1 MKETILSL
9 LVALSA
15 LIEQSVLAE
24 ELTLTVADNQA
35 LQAALQHPSRPAE
48 DKAAD
53 GNRKPAQLLAFY
65 GIKPGMQVADMM
77 SGRGYYAEI
86 LSRYLGPDATV
97 YAQNN
102 SIALGRFASK
112 AMDKRLNG
120 RDLDNVVRLD
130 RELEEPG
137 FPVGKLDA
145 VLLGLFY
152 HDSYWMKA
160 DRHKMNRAIYASLK
174 PGGVF
179 ALWDHHAEM
188 GSGDRDVQTLH
199 RVDETM
205 VIEEVMAAGFVLE
218 ATTDLLTNPEDD
230 RTINVFDP
238 RIRGK
243 TDRFVLRFRKPL
255 D

>member
-1 MKETILSL
+1 MKAVILSFMM
-9 LVALSA
+9 ALPVWAAQPA
-15 LIEQSVLAE
+15 LTE
-24 ELTLTVADNQA
+24 ADRAA
-35 LQAALQHPSRPAE
+35 LQAALQHPNRPAQ

-53 GNRKPAQLLAFY
+53 DNRKPAQLLAFF
-65 GIKPGMQVADMM
+65 GIKKGMQVADMM

-102 SIALGRFASK
+102 SIALGRFADK
-112 AMDKRLNG
+112 AMNKRLNG

-137 FPVGKLDA
+137 FPVAKLDA

-160 DRHKMNRAIYASLK
+160 DRHKMNRAIYDSLK

-179 ALWDHHAEM
+179 ALWDHRAEP
-188 GSGDRDVQTLH
+188 GSGHRDVQTLH
-199 RVDETM
+199 RVDEAL
-205 VIEEVMAAGFVLE
+205 VIKEVVAAGFVLE
-218 ATTDLLTNPEDD
+218 ASTELLANPEDNH
-230 RTINVFDP
+230 TINVFDP
-238 RIRGK
+238 QIRGE
-243 TDRFVLRFRKPL
+243 TDRFVLRFRKP
-255 D
+255 